1 MIVARHRLACKS
13 PKTGKA
19 RSLRQIADELA
30 KLGHTG
36 PTGAPYFPASIKGM
50 LALPLPKPKAAA

>member
-1 MIVARHRLACKS
+1 M
-13 PKTGKA
+13 
-19 RSLRQIADELA
+19 RQIADELA